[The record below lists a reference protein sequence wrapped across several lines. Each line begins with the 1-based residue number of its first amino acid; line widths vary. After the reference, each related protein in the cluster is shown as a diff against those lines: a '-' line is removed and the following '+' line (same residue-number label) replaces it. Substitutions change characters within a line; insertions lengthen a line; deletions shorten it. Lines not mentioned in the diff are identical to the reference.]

1 MSLVPANSV
10 FEWDHHDCIRSVND
24 HCLCLRYDNVTLSP
38 LLLLTGAQAEW
49 GLRYRI
55 YLCLWSSLSLYH
67 SHRPGPYWLSTYVTI
82 NAYVSPLTL
91 LSMHMYRHCMCFRVS
106 YVFVLSI
113 LFWFPQ
119 RTHYFPVSIYG
130 TGSPVLG
137 DHNTGIL
144 VFSLRFL
151 CRLTAFMDFL

>member
-24 HCLCLRYDNVTLSP
+24 HCLCLRYDNVTLGP

-82 NAYVSPLTL
+82 NAYVSSLYVF
-91 LSMHMYRHCMCFRVS
+91 SCVICFRFIHFILIS
-106 YVFVLSI
+106 TAHALFSGFYLWNGISCTWRSQYWYTSI
-113 LFWFPQ
+113 
-119 RTHYFPVSIYG
+119 
-130 TGSPVLG
+130 
-137 DHNTGIL
+137 
-144 VFSLRFL
+144 
-151 CRLTAFMDFL
+151 